1 MLLHLRLLASTVTS
15 LGQRRCHNCF
25 HHSLNIIPKSVM
37 QRESEDNGDLQNLD
51 IELRQK
57 EEPGKRTGKEEM
69 EEGGDLLNMVL
80 KWKQKQVLE
89 AKPAGAASRMQVS
102 FIQLRPHNGF
112 CRIKI
117 L

>member
-1 MLLHLRLLASTVTS
+1 
-15 LGQRRCHNCF
+15 
-25 HHSLNIIPKSVM
+25 M
-37 QRESEDNGDLQNLD
+37 QRESEDSGDLQNLD

-57 EEPGKRTGKEEM
+57 EEPGKGTGKEEM

-89 AKPAGAASRMQVS
+89 AKPAGAASTMQVS

-112 CRIKI
+112 CRTKI
-117 L
+117 V